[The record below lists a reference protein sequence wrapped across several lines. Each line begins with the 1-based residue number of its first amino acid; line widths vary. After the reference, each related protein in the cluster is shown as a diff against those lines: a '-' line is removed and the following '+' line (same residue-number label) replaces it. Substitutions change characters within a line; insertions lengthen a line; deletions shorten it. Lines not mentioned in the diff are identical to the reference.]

1 VVKENQFAGKE
12 TGLAP
17 PTPTQAL
24 AGREE
29 AFTDSAAPEGEA
41 IQVSKAVAAHPLI
54 RFRGVYKSFD
64 GKPVLQGVDLD
75 IYPGETF
82 VVLGRSGSG
91 KTVLTSMLVG
101 LLRPDAGTVTVG
113 NIDLTRLKSEDD
125 WLELRLKTGY
135 LFQGSALYD
144 FMTVGENVAFPMI
157 HHTDWSDAEIS
168 RRVREKLSQVGLA
181 DVEHLEPAALSGGMQ
196 RRAALA
202 RSLALDPEIIIY
214 DEPTS
219 GLDPVTGDEIGNLIL
234 GLQEDLKVTS
244 IVVTHDLRLTEQVA
258 HRIAL
263 LHRGRLA
270 FVGTFPEF
278 MQSGHPEARRFL
290 LKDQEEEEESA

>member
-1 VVKENQFAGKE
+1 MAVTSREPVEHAGGPGTDE
-12 TGLAP
+12 TGGLVVP
-17 PTPTQAL
+17 Q
-24 AGREE
+24 
-29 AFTDSAAPEGEA
+29 
-41 IQVSKAVAAHPLI
+41 PLI
-54 RFRGVYKSFD
+54 RFRGVHKSFNNN
-64 GKPVLQGVDLD
+64 PVLEGVDLD
-75 IYPGETF
+75 IYAGETF

-101 LLRPDAGTVTVG
+101 LTRPDAGTVTVG
-113 NIDLTRLKSEDD
+113 DIDLTKLKGEDD

-157 HHTDWSDAEIS
+157 NHTDWSEEEIR
-168 RRVREKLSQVGLA
+168 RRVREKLSQVGLD
-181 DVEHLEPAALSGGMQ
+181 DVEMLEPAALSGGMQ

-219 GLDPVTGDEIGNLIL
+219 GLDPITGDEIGHLIMR
-234 GLQEDLKVTS
+234 LQKDLKVTS
-244 IVVTHDLRLTEQVA
+244 IVVTHDLRLTGQVA

-263 LHRGRLA
+263 IHRSRLA
-270 FVGTFPEF
+270 FVGTFAEF
-278 MQSGHPEARRFL
+278 MQSGHSEARRFL
-290 LKDQEEEEESA
+290 LKELPGEEERG

>member
-1 VVKENQFAGKE
+1 MLKENQFTHQE
-12 TGLAP
+12 TGLARP
-17 PTPTQAL
+17 ALTQAP
-24 AGREE
+24 AGQEE
-29 AFTDSAAPEGEA
+29 VYANASPSGADAVQAG
-41 IQVSKAVAAHPLI
+41 KAVATKPLI
-54 RFRGVYKSFD
+54 RFRGVHKSFN
-64 GKPVLQGVDLD
+64 GKPVLQGIDLD

-101 LLRPDAGTVTVG
+101 LTRPDAGTVMVG
-113 NIDLTRLKSEDD
+113 DLDLTQFRSEDD
-125 WLELRLKTGY
+125 WLALRLKTGY

-157 HHTDWSDAEIS
+157 HHTDWSDEDIR
-168 RRVREKLSQVGLA
+168 RRVHEKLSQVGLE
-181 DVEHLEPAALSGGMQ
+181 DVEDLEPVALSGGMQ

-219 GLDPVTGDEIGNLIL
+219 GLDPITGDEIGHLIRR
-234 GLQEDLKVTS
+234 LQETLKVTS

-263 LHRGRLA
+263 LHRGQLA
-270 FVGTFPEF
+270 FIGTYPEF

-290 LKDQEEEEESA
+290 LKEEGEESP